1 MVKKNK
7 GLMILTSL
15 IILLPMLAGI
25 LLWGQLPEK
34 MAIHWDANGEANGW
48 ASRPVAVFGLPLF
61 LLAIHFIC
69 AWGTDLD
76 KRNRNQNEK
85 IKQIT
90 LWIAPAVSLLGNSST
105 YAAAM
110 GQEMDIVRY
119 ATLFMGLVFLMIGNY
134 MPKCKQNY
142 TIGIKLKWTLES
154 EENWYATHRLAGKVW
169 MIGGLGVLICGFFSI
184 LYPLPLLFLV
194 MVLTPVIYSWRYSK
208 LK

>member
-25 LLWGQLPEK
+25 LLWDQLPEK

-48 ASRPVAVFGLPLF
+48 TSRPVEVFGLPLF

-154 EENWYATHRLAGKVW
+154 EENWYATHRLAGKIW
-169 MIGGLGVLICGFFSI
+169 MAGGLVILICGFFSVHA
-184 LYPLPLLFLV
+184 PVFVLFLL
-194 MVLTPVIYSWRYSK
+194 MVFIPVVYSWRYSNR
-208 LK
+208 

>member
-1 MVKKNK
+1 MMKKNK

-25 LLWGQLPEK
+25 LLWDQLPEK
-34 MAIHWDANGEANGW
+34 MAIHWNSSGEADGW
-48 ASRPVAVFGLPLF
+48 TSRPVAVFGLPLF

-142 TIGIKLKWTLES
+142 TIGIKLRWTLES
-154 EENWYATHRLAGKVW
+154 EENWYATHRLAGKIW
-169 MIGGLGVLICGFFSI
+169 MAGGLVILICGFFSI
-184 LYPLPLLFLV
+184 LQPLPLLFLL
-194 MVLTPVIYSWRYSK
+194 MVLIPVVYSWRYSK
-208 LK
+208 R

>member
-1 MVKKNK
+1 MLKKNK
-7 GLMILTSL
+7 GLLIITSL
-15 IILLPMLAGI
+15 IILLPMAAGI
-25 LLWGQLPEK
+25 LLWEQLPEK
-34 MAIHWDANGEANGW
+34 MAIHWGSNGEANGW
-48 ASRPVAVFGLPLF
+48 TSRPVAVFGLPLF

-142 TIGIKLKWTLES
+142 TIGIKLKWTLEN

-184 LYPLPLLFLV
+184 LQPLPLLFLL
-194 MVLTPVIYSWRYSK
+194 MVLIPVIYSWRYSK

>member
-25 LLWGQLPEK
+25 LLWDQLPEK
-34 MAIHWDANGEANGW
+34 MAIHWGANGEANGW
-48 ASRPVAVFGLPLF
+48 TSRPVAVFGLPLF
-61 LLAIHFIC
+61 LLVIHFVGI
-69 AWGTDLD
+69 WGTDLD

-154 EENWYATHRLAGKVW
+154 EENWYATHRLAGKIW
-169 MIGGLGVLICGFFSI
+169 MAGGLGILACGFFSVHA
-184 LYPLPLLFLV
+184 PVFVLFLL
-194 MVLTPVIYSWRYSK
+194 MVFIPVIYSWRYSK
-208 LK
+208 R

>member
-25 LLWGQLPEK
+25 LLWDQLPEK

-48 ASRPVAVFGLPLF
+48 TSRPVAVFGLPLL
-61 LLAIHFIC
+61 LLAIHFTC

-154 EENWYATHRLAGKVW
+154 EENWYATHRLAGKIW
-169 MIGGLGVLICGFFSI
+169 MAGGLGILICGFFSVHA
-184 LYPLPLLFLV
+184 PVFVLFLL
-194 MVLTPVIYSWRYSK
+194 MVFIPVIYSWRYSK
-208 LK
+208 R

>member
-15 IILLPMLAGI
+15 IILLPMLAGT
-25 LLWGQLPEK
+25 LLWDQLPEK

-48 ASRPVAVFGLPLF
+48 AGRPVAVFGLPLF

-142 TIGIKLKWTLES
+142 TIGIKLKWTLEN
-154 EENWYATHRLAGKVW
+154 EENWYATHRLAGKIW
-169 MIGGLGVLICGFFSI
+169 MAGGLGILICGFFSI
-184 LYPLPLLFLV
+184 LQPLPLLFLL
-194 MVLTPVIYSWRYSK
+194 MVLIPVVYSWRYSK
-208 LK
+208 R

>member
-25 LLWGQLPEK
+25 LLWDQLPEK

-48 ASRPVAVFGLPLF
+48 TSRPVAVFGLPLF

-154 EENWYATHRLAGKVW
+154 EENWYATHRLAGKIW
-169 MIGGLGVLICGFFSI
+169 MAGGLVILICGFFSI
-184 LYPLPLLFLV
+184 LQPLPLLFLL
-194 MVLTPVIYSWRYSK
+194 MVLIPVVYSWRYSK
-208 LK
+208 R

>member
-1 MVKKNK
+1 MA
-7 GLMILTSL
+7 
-15 IILLPMLAGI
+15 AGI
-25 LLWGQLPEK
+25 LLWEQLPEK
-34 MAIHWDANGEANGW
+34 MAIHWGSNGEANGW
-48 ASRPVAVFGLPLF
+48 TSRPVAVFGLPLF

-142 TIGIKLKWTLES
+142 TLGVKLTWTLAN
-154 EENWYATHRLAGKVW
+154 EENWNATHRLAGKVW

-184 LYPLPLLFLV
+184 LQPLPLLFLL
-194 MVLTPVIYSWRYSK
+194 MVLIPVIYSWRYSK

>member
-1 MVKKNK
+1 MMKKNK

-25 LLWGQLPEK
+25 LLWDQLPEK

-48 ASRPVAVFGLPLF
+48 TSRPVAVFGLPLF

-110 GQEMDIVRY
+110 GQKIS
-119 ATLFMGLVFLMIGNY
+119 ATTTLGRNTDKRAEAPSQTKTCCFMEVPM
-134 MPKCKQNY
+134 
-142 TIGIKLKWTLES
+142 
-154 EENWYATHRLAGKVW
+154 
-169 MIGGLGVLICGFFSI
+169 
-184 LYPLPLLFLV
+184 
-194 MVLTPVIYSWRYSK
+194 
-208 LK
+208 

>member
-25 LLWGQLPEK
+25 LLWDQLPEK

-48 ASRPVAVFGLPLF
+48 TSRPVAVFGLPL
-61 LLAIHFIC
+61 LLLVIHFVC

-154 EENWYATHRLAGKVW
+154 EENWYATHRLAGKIW
-169 MIGGLGVLICGFFSI
+169 MAGGLVILICGFFSI
-184 LYPLPLLFLV
+184 LQPLPLLFLL

-208 LK
+208 R

>member
-15 IILLPMLAGI
+15 IILLPMLAGT
-25 LLWGQLPEK
+25 LLWDQLPEK

-48 ASRPVAVFGLPLF
+48 TSRPVAVFGLPLF

-154 EENWYATHRLAGKVW
+154 EENWYATHRLAGKIW
-169 MIGGLGVLICGFFSI
+169 MAGGLGILICGFFSVHA
-184 LYPLPLLFLV
+184 PVFVLFLL
-194 MVLTPVIYSWRYSK
+194 MVLIPVVYSWRYSK
-208 LK
+208 R